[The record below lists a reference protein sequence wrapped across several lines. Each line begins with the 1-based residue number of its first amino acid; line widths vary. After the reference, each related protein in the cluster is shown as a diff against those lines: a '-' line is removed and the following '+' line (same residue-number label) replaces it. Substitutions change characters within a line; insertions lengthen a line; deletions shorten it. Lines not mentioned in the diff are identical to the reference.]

1 MTKNAIK
8 NDIKQICAF
17 TARNVKLFFKDKGM
31 LIGALIAPLIIMMLY
46 ALFLHRV
53 FLQSFDSVLA
63 DFSVSSKTVNGVVAS
78 YEVSSVLA
86 VCCITVAF
94 VANMNMVGDKVNG
107 VRADITVTPAK
118 GHVLVLGYY
127 FATAIVT
134 LAVCYIAMLVGFCY
148 IAGMG
153 WAMTAGE
160 TFAVI
165 LDVFLTVLFGTALSS
180 IVCYFLKSNGA
191 ISAVSTI
198 VSSVYGFI
206 CGAYYPIS
214 QFSAGMAKA
223 IMCLPGT
230 YCTGLFRSH
239 MMGGYASLM
248 AAENVPQPAIDGL
261 LNGFDVKLSFF
272 GSEVKVWAM
281 YTVVVCTV
289 LALIGIFVLINAL
302 YSAKHRRAKRDGK
315 TAETGVKNSQE

>member
-1 MTKNAIK
+1 MNIK
-8 NDIKQICAF
+8 QDIKQIAAF
-17 TARNVKLFFKDKGM
+17 TARNIKLFFKDKGT

-53 FLQSFDSVLA
+53 FLQSFDGMFQAISLPA
-63 DFSVSSKTVNGVVAS
+63 TTVNGLVAS

-86 VCCITVAF
+86 VCCVTVAF
-94 VANMNMVGDKVNG
+94 VANMNMVSDRITGA
-107 VRADITVTPAK
+107 RADITVTPAK

-134 LAVCYIAMLVGFCY
+134 LAICYIAMIAGFCY

-153 WAMTAGE
+153 WAMSVGDALS
-160 TFAVI
+160 VV
-165 LDVFLTVLFGTALSS
+165 LDVFLAVMFGTALSS
-180 IVCYFLKSNGA
+180 VVCYFLKSQGA
-191 ISAVSTI
+191 VSAVSTI

-214 QFSAGMAKA
+214 QFSTGMANT

-230 YCTGLFRSH
+230 YCTGLLRSH
-239 MMGGYASLM
+239 FMGGYAELM
-248 AAENVPQPAIDGL
+248 TESGAPQAAVDGL

-272 GSEVKVWAM
+272 GSDVKVWAM
-281 YTVVVCTV
+281 YLVVACTV
-289 LALIGIFVLINAL
+289 IVLIAAFVLINVL
-302 YSAKHRRAKRDGK
+302 NKKRK
-315 TAETGVKNSQE
+315 TKV

>member
-1 MTKNAIK
+1 MNIK
-8 NDIKQICAF
+8 QDIKQIAAF
-17 TARNVKLFFKDKGM
+17 TARNIKLFFKDKGT

-53 FLQSFDSVLA
+53 FLQTFDSMFQGITLA
-63 DFSVSSKTVNGVVAS
+63 AKTVNGTVAS

-86 VCCITVAF
+86 VCCVTVAF
-94 VANMNMVGDKVNG
+94 VANMNMVADKVNG
-107 VRADITVTPAK
+107 SRADITVTPAK

-134 LAVCYIAMLVGFCY
+134 LAICYIAMIVGFCY

-160 TFAVI
+160 TMSVVI
-165 LDVFLTVLFGTALSS
+165 DVFVTVLFGTALSS
-180 IVCYFLKSNGA
+180 VVCYFLSSSGA

-214 QFSAGMAKA
+214 QFSTGMANT

-230 YCTGLFRSH
+230 YCTGLLRTHFMS
-239 MMGGYASLM
+239 GYANLM
-248 AAENVPQPAIDGL
+248 TADGAPQEAVNGL
-261 LNGFDVKLSFF
+261 LDGFDVKLSFF
-272 GSEVKVWAM
+272 GSDVKVWTM
-281 YTVVVCTV
+281 YLVVICAV
-289 LALIGIFVLINAL
+289 LVLIGAFVIINVL
-302 YSAKHRRAKRDGK
+302 NRKRNNK
-315 TAETGVKNSQE
+315 M

>member
-1 MTKNAIK
+1 MTDRAIRS
-8 NDIKQICAF
+8 DIKQICAF
-17 TARNVKLFFKDKGM
+17 TARNVRLFFKDKGM
-31 LIGALIAPLIIMMLY
+31 FIGALIAPLIIMMLY

-53 FLQSFDSVLA
+53 FLQSFDSILGG
-63 DFSVSSKTVNGVVAS
+63 FSVSDATVNGMVAS
-78 YEVSSVLA
+78 YELASVLA
-86 VCCITVAF
+86 VCCVTVAF
-94 VANMNMVGDKVNG
+94 VANMNMVADRVNG

-134 LAVCYIAMLVGFCY
+134 LTVCYVATAVGFCY

-160 TFAVI
+160 TLAVL
-165 LDVFLTVLFGTALSS
+165 LDVFLSVLFGTALSS
-180 IVCYFLKSNGA
+180 IVCYFLKTSGA

-230 YCTGLFRSH
+230 YCTGLFHSH
-239 MMGGYASLM
+239 LLLGYASKM
-248 AAENVPQPAIDGL
+248 TAEGVPSELIDGL
-261 LNGFDVKLSFF
+261 MSGFDVKLNFF

-281 YTVVVCTV
+281 YTVVVCSV
-289 LALIGIFVLINAL
+289 VALIGIFVLINAL
-302 YSAKHRRAKRDGK
+302 VGAKHRKNKAASVGK
-315 TAETGVKNSQE
+315 TAAQ

>member
-1 MTKNAIK
+1 MNIK
-8 NDIKQICAF
+8 QDIKQIAAF
-17 TARNVKLFFKDKGM
+17 TVRNIKLFFKDKGT

-46 ALFLHRV
+46 VLFLHRV
-53 FLQSFDSVLA
+53 FLQTFDSMFEGIALSA
-63 DFSVSSKTVNGVVAS
+63 KTINGTVAS

-86 VCCITVAF
+86 VCCVTVAF
-94 VANMNMVGDKVNG
+94 VANMNMVADRVTGA
-107 VRADITVTPAK
+107 RADITVTPAK

-134 LAVCYIAMLVGFCY
+134 LAICYIAMIVGFCY

-153 WAMTAGE
+153 WAMSAGD
-160 TFAVI
+160 ALSVV

-180 IVCYFLKSNGA
+180 VVCYFLRSSGA

-214 QFSAGMAKA
+214 QFSTGMANT

-230 YCTGLFRSH
+230 YCTGLLRSH
-239 MMGGYASLM
+239 LMGGYATLM
-248 AAENVPQPAIDGL
+248 TAEGAPKAAVDGL
-261 LNGFDVKLSFF
+261 LNGFDVRLSFF
-272 GSEVKVWAM
+272 GSDVKTWAM
-281 YTVVVCTV
+281 YLVVVCTV
-289 LALIGIFVLINAL
+289 IALIGVFVLINVL
-302 YSAKHRRAKRDGK
+302 NRKRNTK
-315 TAETGVKNSQE
+315 M

>member
-1 MTKNAIK
+1 MNIK
-8 NDIKQICAF
+8 QDIKQIAAF
-17 TARNVKLFFKDKGM
+17 TARNIKLFFKDKGT

-53 FLQSFDSVLA
+53 FLQTFDSMFQGITLA
-63 DFSVSSKTVNGVVAS
+63 AKTVNGTVAS

-86 VCCITVAF
+86 VCCVTVAF
-94 VANMNMVGDKVNG
+94 VANMNMVADKVNG
-107 VRADITVTPAK
+107 SRADITVTPAK

-134 LAVCYIAMLVGFCY
+134 LAICYIAMIVGFCY

-160 TFAVI
+160 TMSVVI
-165 LDVFLTVLFGTALSS
+165 DVFVTVLFGTALSS
-180 IVCYFLKSNGA
+180 VVCYFLSSSGA

-214 QFSAGMAKA
+214 QFSTGMANT

-230 YCTGLFRSH
+230 YCTGLLRTHFMS
-239 MMGGYASLM
+239 GYANLM
-248 AAENVPQPAIDGL
+248 TAEGAPQEAVNGL
-261 LNGFDVKLSFF
+261 LEGFDVKLSFF
-272 GSEVKVWAM
+272 GSDVKVWTM
-281 YTVVVCTV
+281 YLVVICAV
-289 LALIGIFVLINAL
+289 LVLIGAFVIINVL
-302 YSAKHRRAKRDGK
+302 NRKRNTK
-315 TAETGVKNSQE
+315 M

>member
-1 MTKNAIK
+1 MNIK
-8 NDIKQICAF
+8 QDIKQIAAF
-17 TARNVKLFFKDKGM
+17 TARNIKLFFKDKGT

-53 FLQSFDSVLA
+53 FLQTFDSMFQGITLA
-63 DFSVSSKTVNGVVAS
+63 AKTVNGTVAS

-86 VCCITVAF
+86 VCCVTVAF
-94 VANMNMVGDKVNG
+94 VANMNMVADKVNG
-107 VRADITVTPAK
+107 SRADITVTPAK

-134 LAVCYIAMLVGFCY
+134 LAICYIAMIVGFCY

-160 TFAVI
+160 TMSVVI
-165 LDVFLTVLFGTALSS
+165 DVFVTVLFGTALSS
-180 IVCYFLKSNGA
+180 VVCYFLSSSGA

-214 QFSAGMAKA
+214 QFSTGMANT

-230 YCTGLFRSH
+230 YCTGLFRTH
-239 MMGGYASLM
+239 FMGGYANLM
-248 AAENVPQPAIDGL
+248 TAEGAPQEAVNGL
-261 LNGFDVKLSFF
+261 LEGFDVKLSFF
-272 GSEVKVWAM
+272 GSDVKVWTM
-281 YTVVVCTV
+281 YLVVICAV
-289 LALIGIFVLINAL
+289 LVLIGAFVIINVL
-302 YSAKHRRAKRDGK
+302 NRKRNTK
-315 TAETGVKNSQE
+315 M

>member
-1 MTKNAIK
+1 MTFKQ
-8 NDIKQICAF
+8 DIKQIAAF
-17 TARNVKLFFKDKGM
+17 TARNIKLFFKDKGM
-31 LIGALIAPLIIMMLY
+31 LIGALVSPLIIMTLY
-46 ALFLHRV
+46 ALFLHRI
-53 FLQSFDSVLA
+53 FLQSFDGMLQGVTLA
-63 DFSVSSKTVNGVVAS
+63 PKTINGLVAS

-94 VANMNMVGDKVNG
+94 VANMAMVADKVNG
-107 VRADITVTPAK
+107 TRADITVTPVK
-118 GHVLVLGYY
+118 GHVLILGYY

-134 LAVCYIAMLVGFCY
+134 LAICYIAMIAGFCY

-160 TFAVI
+160 ALAVI
-165 LDVFLTVLFGTALSS
+165 LDVFLAVLFGTALSS
-180 IVCYFLKSNGA
+180 IVCYFLKSQGA

-214 QFSAGMAKA
+214 QFSKGMANT

-230 YCTGLFRSH
+230 YCTGLLRSH
-239 MMGGYASLM
+239 FMGGYAELM
-248 AAENVPQPAIDGL
+248 TADGAPKAAVDGL

-272 GSEVKVWAM
+272 GSDVKIWTM
-281 YTVVVCTV
+281 YLVVACSVAV
-289 LALIGIFVLINAL
+289 LIAVFVLINL
-302 YSAKHRRAKRDGK
+302 LNKKRGTK
-315 TAETGVKNSQE
+315 M

>member
-1 MTKNAIK
+1 MNIK
-8 NDIKQICAF
+8 KDIKQIAAF
-17 TARNVKLFFKDKGM
+17 TVRNIKQFFKDKGM
-31 LIGALIAPLIIMMLY
+31 FIGALIAPLIIMMLY

-53 FLQSFDSVLA
+53 FLQTFDSMFEGIALA
-63 DFSVSSKTVNGVVAS
+63 AKTVNGTVAS
-78 YEVSSVLA
+78 YEVSSVLS

-94 VANMNMVGDKVNG
+94 VANTNMVADKVNG
-107 VRADITVTPAK
+107 TRADITVTPAK

-134 LAVCYIAMLVGFCY
+134 LAINYIAMIAGFCY

-160 TFAVI
+160 TFSVV
-165 LDVFLTVLFGTALSS
+165 LDVFLAVMFGTALSS
-180 IVCYFLKSNGA
+180 VVCYFLSSSGA

-214 QFSAGMAKA
+214 QFSTGMANT

-239 MMGGYASLM
+239 FMSGYAELM
-248 AAENVPQPAIDGL
+248 VADGAPRAAADGL

-272 GSEVKVWAM
+272 GSDVKVWAM
-281 YTVVVCTV
+281 YLVVVCTV
-289 LALIGIFVLINAL
+289 LVLIGAFVLINVL
-302 YSAKHRRAKRDGK
+302 NRKRNTK
-315 TAETGVKNSQE
+315 L

>member
-1 MTKNAIK
+1 MSVKQ
-8 NDIKQICAF
+8 DIKQITAF
-17 TARNVKLFFKDKGM
+17 TVRNIKLFFKDKGT

-53 FLQSFDSVLA
+53 FLQTFDGMFQGIDLTA
-63 DFSVSSKTVNGVVAS
+63 KTINGTVAS

-86 VCCITVAF
+86 VCCVTVAF
-94 VANMNMVGDKVNG
+94 VANMIMVADKVNG
-107 VRADITVTPAK
+107 ADADIAVTPAK

-127 FATAIVT
+127 FATAVVT
-134 LAVCYIAMLVGFCY
+134 LAICYIAMIVGFCY

-153 WAMTAGE
+153 WAMTAGDA
-160 TFAVI
+160 FAVV

-180 IVCYFLKSNGA
+180 VVCYFLKSQGA

-214 QFSAGMAKA
+214 QFSTGMANT

-230 YCTGLFRSH
+230 YCTGLLRSH
-239 MMGGYASLM
+239 FMGEYATLM
-248 AAENVPQPAIDGL
+248 TDQGAPKAAVDGL
-261 LNGFDVKLSFF
+261 LSGFDVKLEFF
-272 GSEVKVWAM
+272 GSAVPTWAM
-281 YTVVVCTV
+281 YLVVVCAV
-289 LALIGIFVLINAL
+289 AVLIAAFVVINII
-302 YSAKHRRAKRDGK
+302 AKKRS
-315 TAETGVKNSQE
+315 TRL

>member
-1 MTKNAIK
+1 MNIK
-8 NDIKQICAF
+8 QDIKQIAAF
-17 TARNVKLFFKDKGM
+17 TARNIKLFFKDKGT

-53 FLQSFDSVLA
+53 FLQSFDGILQGVTLA
-63 DFSVSSKTVNGVVAS
+63 PKTMNGLVAS

-86 VCCITVAF
+86 VCCVTVAF
-94 VANMNMVGDKVNG
+94 VANMIMVADKVNG
-107 VRADITVTPAK
+107 ANADILVTPAK

-134 LAVCYIAMLVGFCY
+134 LAICYIAMIAGFCY

-160 TFAVI
+160 AFAVI
-165 LDVFLTVLFGTALSS
+165 LDVFIAVLFGTALSS
-180 IVCYFLKSNGA
+180 IVCYFLKSQGA

-214 QFSAGMAKA
+214 QFSKGMANV

-239 MMGGYASLM
+239 FMSGYASLM
-248 AAENVPQPAIDGL
+248 TADGAPKPAVDGL
-261 LNGFDVKLSFF
+261 LSGFDVKMEFF
-272 GSEVKVWAM
+272 GSAVPTWAM
-281 YTVVVCTV
+281 YLVVVCAV
-289 LALIGIFVLINAL
+289 AVLIAAFVIINL
-302 YSAKHRRAKRDGK
+302 ISKKRSTK
-315 TAETGVKNSQE
+315 V

>member
-1 MTKNAIK
+1 MIK
-8 NDIKQICAF
+8 QDIKQIAAF
-17 TARNVKLFFKDKGM
+17 TARNIRLFFKDKGV
-31 LIGALIAPLIIMMLY
+31 LIGALVSPLIIMVLY

-53 FLQSFDSVLA
+53 FLQSFDGVLQGITLA
-63 DFSVSSKTVNGVVAS
+63 PATINGLVAS

-94 VANMNMVGDKVNG
+94 VANMTMVADKVNG
-107 VRADITVTPAK
+107 TRADITVTPVK

-134 LAVCYIAMLVGFCY
+134 LAICYIAMIAGFCY

-160 TFAVI
+160 VFAVI
-165 LDVFLTVLFGTALSS
+165 LDVFLASLFGTAFSS
-180 IVCYFLKSNGA
+180 IVCYFLKSQGA

-214 QFSAGMAKA
+214 QFSKGMADT

-230 YCTGLFRSH
+230 YCTGLLRTHF
-239 MMGGYASLM
+239 MGGYASLM
-248 AAENVPQPAIDGL
+248 TADGAPQAAVDGL

-272 GSEVKVWAM
+272 GSDIKAWVM
-281 YTVVVCTV
+281 YLVVACAVV
-289 LALIGIFVLINAL
+289 ALIAVFVLINVL
-302 YSAKHRRAKRDGK
+302 NKKRGTK
-315 TAETGVKNSQE
+315 M

>member
-1 MTKNAIK
+1 MNIK
-8 NDIKQICAF
+8 QDIKQIAAF
-17 TARNVKLFFKDKGM
+17 TARNIKLFFKDKGM
-31 LIGALIAPLIIMMLY
+31 LIGALVSPLIIMTLY

-53 FLQSFDSVLA
+53 FLQTFDGMFQGITLSASV
-63 DFSVSSKTVNGVVAS
+63 VNGLVAS

-94 VANMNMVGDKVNG
+94 VANMAMVADKVNG
-107 VRADITVTPAK
+107 TRADITVTPAK

-134 LAVCYIAMLVGFCY
+134 LAICYIAMIVGFCY

-153 WAMTAGE
+153 WAMTVGE
-160 TFAVI
+160 VFSVI
-165 LDVFLTVLFGTALSS
+165 LDVFITVLFGTAFSS
-180 IVCYFLKSNGA
+180 VVCYFLSSQGA

-214 QFSAGMAKA
+214 QFSTGMANT

-230 YCTGLFRSH
+230 YCTGLLRTHFMS
-239 MMGGYASLM
+239 GYAELM
-248 AAENVPQPAIDGL
+248 TADGAPQAAVDGL

-272 GSEVKVWAM
+272 GSDVKVWAM
-281 YTVVVCTV
+281 YLVVACAVI
-289 LALIGIFVLINAL
+289 ALIAAFVLINVL
-302 YSAKHRRAKRDGK
+302 NKKRNTK
-315 TAETGVKNSQE
+315 L

>member
-1 MTKNAIK
+1 MNLKQ
-8 NDIKQICAF
+8 DIKQIAAF
-17 TARNVKLFFKDKGM
+17 TVRNIKLFFKDKG
-31 LIGALIAPLIIMMLY
+31 LFIGALIAPLIIMMLY

-53 FLQSFDSVLA
+53 FLQTFDGMFEGIALSA
-63 DFSVSSKTVNGVVAS
+63 KAVNGTVAS

-86 VCCITVAF
+86 VCCVTVAF
-94 VANMNMVGDKVNG
+94 VANTCMVADKVTG
-107 VRADITVTPAK
+107 ARADITVTPAK

-134 LAVCYIAMLVGFCY
+134 LAINYIAMLAGFCY

-160 TFAVI
+160 TFSVI
-165 LDVFLTVLFGTALSS
+165 LDVFLTVMFGTALSS
-180 IVCYFLKSNGA
+180 VVCYFLRSSGA

-214 QFSAGMAKA
+214 QFSTGMANT

-230 YCTGLFRSH
+230 YCTGLFRLH
-239 MMGGYASLM
+239 LMGGYASLM
-248 AAENVPQPAIDGL
+248 TAEGAPQAAVDGL
-261 LNGFDVKLSFF
+261 LNGFDVRLSFF
-272 GSEVKVWAM
+272 GSEVKAWAM
-281 YTVVVCTV
+281 YLVVIVTVAV
-289 LALIGIFVLINAL
+289 LIVAFVLINML
-302 YSAKHRRAKRDGK
+302 NKK
-315 TAETGVKNSQE
+315 KNCN

>member
-1 MTKNAIK
+1 MDIK
-8 NDIKQICAF
+8 NDIKQIAAF
-17 TARNVKLFFKDKGM
+17 TARNIKLFFKDKGT

-46 ALFLHRV
+46 ALFLHRI
-53 FLQSFDSVLA
+53 FLQTFDGMLQGITLA
-63 DFSVSSKTVNGVVAS
+63 SSTVNGLVAS

-94 VANMNMVGDKVNG
+94 VANMNMVADKVNG
-107 VRADITVTPAK
+107 TRADINVTPAK

-134 LAVCYIAMLVGFCY
+134 LAINYIAMLAGFCY

-153 WAMTAGE
+153 WQMTACE
-160 TFAVI
+160 AFSVI
-165 LDVFLTVLFGTALSS
+165 LDVFLAVMFGTALSS
-180 IVCYFLKSNGA
+180 VVCYFLSSSGA

-214 QFSAGMAKA
+214 QFSTGMANT

-230 YCTGLFRSH
+230 YCTGLFRTHFMS
-239 MMGGYASLM
+239 GYASAM
-248 AAENVPQPAIDGL
+248 IDGGAPKPAVEGL

-272 GSEVKVWAM
+272 GSDVKVWAM
-281 YTVVVCTV
+281 YLVVVVTV
-289 LALIGIFVLINAL
+289 LVLVAAFVVINL
-302 YSAKHRRAKRDGK
+302 LNKKRNTK
-315 TAETGVKNSQE
+315 M